1 MSSLTCE
8 IKPGQEPVSRSDM
21 TPPPVTY
28 LELSVALGVLQHVQE
43 ELGALLGP
51 AALSPAEL
59 FGLKKKQRQVRTIV
73 SLQLDHSFST
83 EAAQI

>member
-1 MSSLTCE
+1 M
-8 IKPGQEPVSRSDM
+8 
-21 TPPPVTY
+21 TY

-59 FGLKKKQRQVRTIV
+59 FGLKKKNSDRSERSFPSSWTTV
-73 SLQLDHSFST
+73 SPQKLLRFKD
-83 EAAQI
+83 